1 MSNEKITLENLFNL
15 LNSVPSADRQAVI
28 EVVYQAAKS
37 KIDELVEN
45 YNQVYGFFDQLTAFA
60 VATGEKFNVKKPKRL
75 DFNKINEFYT
85 DESSEKE
92 LGSSENKQNLEEHP
106 EQAPESAP
114 ETEPQKEE
122 QATQSSESDKSESNV
137 GDGEP
142 KSEGKKVDPESEP
155 KAEDDDEK
163 TGETEV
169 QKNQLSDEE
178 LRNNFVSKLESY
190 GCKLSPELASSLAID
205 ELEKMLNKFKPKQAN
220 AA

>member
-106 EQAPESAP
+106 EPAPEEA
-114 ETEPQKEE
+114 QKDE
-122 QATQSSESDKSESNV
+122 QATQSSESDKAEHN
-137 GDGEP
+137 DGEP

-155 KAEDDDEK
+155 KAEDDEK
-163 TGETEV
+163 TGETEK
-169 QKNQLSDEE
+169 QKTQLSDEE
-178 LRNNFVSKLESY
+178 LRNNFVSELESY